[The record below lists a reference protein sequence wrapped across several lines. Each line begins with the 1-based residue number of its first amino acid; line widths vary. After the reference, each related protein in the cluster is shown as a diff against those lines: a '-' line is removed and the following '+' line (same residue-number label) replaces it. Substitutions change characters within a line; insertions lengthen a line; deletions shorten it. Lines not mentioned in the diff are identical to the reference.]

1 MHRALC
7 ILPVI
12 GLLALSAC
20 SDRDAVGRVGV
31 DWTGNDIAID
41 AVADP
46 EVQGV
51 TCHIAYFSRSFIDR
65 MQQGNWFEDPS
76 NSAIDCTATGPI
88 TIGDISLARGGEQ
101 IFKQNRS
108 LIIKDLVIN
117 RIYDAQNDSL
127 IYLANTRQVMVGSAK
142 MSISVI
148 PLRDAQV
155 TWSKGRP
162 AAR

>member
-1 MHRALC
+1 MHRALSL
-7 ILPVI
+7 LPVI
-12 GLLALSAC
+12 GLFVLSAC
-20 SDRDAVGRVGV
+20 SNPDTVGKVGV

-76 NSAIDCTATGPI
+76 NSAIDCTATGPL
-88 TIGDISLARGGEQ
+88 TIGNISMARGGEE

-117 RIYDAQNDSL
+117 RIYDAANDSL

-148 PLRDAQV
+148 PLSGAEV
-155 TWSKGRP
+155 TWTNGKP
-162 AAR
+162 APR